1 MTRPDKKLNTLSV
14 AALAFALF
22 GGAGTVGTAALG
34 IAPAAVAQDAQA
46 PQPAGG
52 SQRGQ
57 RMGQILLS
65 LNLSESQKNRIR
77 DLRSAMIKENAGVT
91 DREQKRANFKKFQ
104 AQLDTILTP
113 AQDKEFHA
121 KWDAMRK
128 QYQSQQGSH

>member
-1 MTRPDKKLNTLSV
+1 MTRPGKKLTTLSV

-22 GGAGTVGTAALG
+22 GGAGTLGTAALG
-34 IAPAAVAQDAQA
+34 IAPAAVAQDAQ
-46 PQPAGG
+46 PPAGP

-65 LNLSESQKNRIR
+65 LNLSDGQKNRIR

-113 AQDKEFHA
+113 AQAKEFHA

>member
-14 AALAFALF
+14 AALALALF
-22 GGAGTVGTAALG
+22 GGAGTFGTAALG
-34 IAPAAVAQDAQA
+34 IAPAAVAQDA

-52 SQRGQ
+52 SQHGQ